1 MTLGYSRRMYA
12 EGTEERTHGTTH
24 RKPAEMFRE
33 EEGLHI
39 DHRAK
44 PAYTI
49 QERITRTVS
58 RDCLVAFETNRYSV
72 PHRWV
77 GRHVE
82 VQTTGDTVRS
92 LHDGQ
97 LIAVHDRILC
107 TYETRSERVHYQGL
121 VPPATDYP
129 EVEVRSL
136 DYYAGL
142 GGVQ

>member
-1 MTLGYSRRMYA
+1 
-12 EGTEERTHGTTH
+12 
-24 RKPAEMFRE
+24 MFKE
-33 EEGLHI
+33 EEGLLM
-39 DHRAK
+39 DHRSK

-49 QERITRTVS
+49 QERIVRTVS

-77 GRHVE
+77 GRQVE
-82 VQTTGDTVRS
+82 VRAEGDMVRI
-92 LHDGQ
+92 LHAGQ
-97 LIAVHDRILC
+97 LIVAHDRIVGM
-107 TYETRSERVHYQGL
+107 YETRTERAHYQGL
-121 VPPATDYP
+121 VPPAANYP